1 MINLTIFGS
10 TGNECRAIHL
20 VACSDGHLLQFV
32 VILSLCELSLAWKLP
47 PFAFTMLSMSCK
59 MSLLLITMIDNIQCY
74 MKRFTYF
81 SFQLKTVTRSPGQR
95 INSEFFNWPVIC
107 YNCHVWVDENGNPNV
122 KIKTKDLNRQIDHHS
137 YVQCFILWN
146 IDSWITPVFKE
157 N

>member
-10 TGNECRAIHL
+10 TGNEGRTIHL
-20 VACSDGHLLQFV
+20 VVCSYFKFMWVTRLD
-32 VILSLCELSLAWKLP
+32 WKLP
-47 PFAFTMLSMSCK
+47 PFAFTILSVSCK

-74 MKRFTYF
+74 MKWFTYF

-122 KIKTKDLNRQIDHHS
+122 KIKTKDLNRLIDHHS
-137 YVQCFILWN
+137 YVQCNILWN
-146 IDSWITPVFKE
+146 IASWITPAFKG